1 MLNKFDI
8 IILAVVLLFMAIGYY
23 RGLIRSV
30 LSLVQYFAV
39 TVLAIYFA
47 PVFSKVLIEKFNL
60 DLLIIDWAKNN
71 IDLFANTIGIM
82 SEEILKNI
90 TGRIINVLSIIILF
104 IVLKLIFT
112 FIIAILSKIGD
123 LPIINVV
130 NKLGGLIFG
139 IITGILMV
147 YLVIIIINWLP
158 LASLDE
164 IKIGLNQ
171 SILGSIISGMVP
183 DVTSEVINLVKVSI
197 N

>member
-8 IILAVVLLFMAIGYY
+8 IILAVVFLFTAIGYY

-30 LSLVQYFAV
+30 LSLVQFFVV
-39 TVLAIYFA
+39 TMLSIYFA
-47 PVFSKVLIEKFNL
+47 PIFSKILIEKFNL
-60 DLLIIDWAKNN
+60 DLIIIDWAKNN

-90 TGRIINVLSIIILF
+90 AGRIINVVSIIILF
-104 IVLKLIFT
+104 IVLKIIFT

-130 NKLGGLIFG
+130 NKLGGLVFG
-139 IITGILMV
+139 IITGIIVV
-147 YLVIIIINWLP
+147 YLAIIIINWLP
-158 LASLDE
+158 FASLEE

-183 DVTSEVINLVKVSI
+183 DVTSEVINLVKVSMS
-197 N
+197 

>member
-8 IILAVVLLFMAIGYY
+8 IILAVVLVFAAIGYY

-30 LSLVQYFAV
+30 LSLVQFFVV
-39 TVLAIYFA
+39 TILSIYFA
-47 PVFSKVLIEKFNL
+47 PVFSKALIEKFSL
-60 DLLIIDWAKNN
+60 DLVIIDWAKNN
-71 IDLFANTIGIM
+71 IDLFANTIGIL

-90 TGRIINVLSIIILF
+90 AGRIINLLSVIILF

-112 FIIAILSKIGD
+112 FIIAILSKIGE
-123 LPIINVV
+123 LPIINVA
-130 NKLGGLIFG
+130 NRLGGLIFG

-158 LASLDE
+158 LASLEE
-164 IKIGLNQ
+164 IRMGLNQ
-171 SILGSIISGMVP
+171 SFLGSIISGMVP

-197 N
+197 G